1 MKAASR
7 KLIKLIRS
15 GDLGFIAV
23 VIVAYFSA
31 IATVGYAPRAF
42 TPFRLTL
49 LVSAGVAYLVTGT
62 YGFARCRRSRASR
75 AAAYL
80 YFAIQIVLSATI
92 IYLLP
97 SGAIFLITLPL
108 AGQSVVLLSGRG
120 VSAVCGVI
128 FLMMVAP
135 IWWRG
140 GIIPAFIV
148 GMIFLTGMVFVVV
161 FTQIAVNEREA
172 RAEVERLAAELSEAN
187 LKLREYASQV
197 EELATARERNRL
209 AREIHDS
216 LGHYLTVVN
225 VQIEAARAVI
235 DDRTRALDVL
245 RKAQSLTQE
254 GLTEVRRSVA
264 ALRSPPTENR
274 ALTETLAALVDECRA
289 ADIPAELIVN
299 GEPRDLPSQVELTLY
314 RAAQEGLTNVRKH
327 ARASHVTVT
336 LDYLGA
342 KSVRVIIEDD
352 GVGGDKSKGGFGL
365 LGVRERAQLLGGD
378 VRIRASDRRGF
389 ALEVELPV
397 SSS

>member
-7 KLIKLIRS
+7 KLIKLIS
-15 GDLGFIAV
+15 GGDLGFIAV
-23 VIVAYFSA
+23 VLVSYISA
-31 IATVGYAPRAF
+31 IATAGYAPRAF

-49 LVSAGVAYLVTGT
+49 LVTAGLTYLIVGT
-62 YGFARCRRSRASR
+62 YGFARCRRNRASKT
-75 AAAYL
+75 AAV
-80 YFAIQIVLSATI
+80 YFAIQIVLSVTI

-108 AGQSVVLLSGRG
+108 AGQSVVLLTRRW
-120 VSAVCGVI
+120 VAAVCFVI

-140 GIIPAFIV
+140 GIVPALIV
-148 GMIFLTGMVFVVV
+148 GMIFLAGMVFVVV

-187 LKLREYASQV
+187 RKLREYASQV

-235 DDRTRALDVL
+235 DDRHRALDVL

-264 ALRSPPTENR
+264 ALRSPSTENR
-274 ALTETLAALVDECRA
+274 PLTEALAALVAECCA
-289 ADIPAELIVN
+289 ADIPAALIVD
-299 GEPRDLPSQVELTLY
+299 GEPRSLPPQVELTLY

-327 ARASHVTVT
+327 ARASHATVT

-342 KSVRVIIEDD
+342 ESVRLVIEDD
-352 GVGGDKSKGGFGL
+352 GVGGDTSNGGFGL
-365 LGVRERAQLLGGD
+365 LGVRERAQLLGGN
-378 VRIRASDRRGF
+378 VRVRASASRGF
-389 ALEVELPV
+389 VLEVELPV